1 MNEPTLT
8 RVGLGGNS
16 AAAWRKLLLRR
27 REQLLQ
33 RSELFEQLW
42 HEAFPVHCILTL
54 RYEPPSSRAE
64 TCWLCPSWKRAAR
77 AYHAERRGHT
87 LVAEIEPKKIKL
99 LRRLLHPSVSL
110 EQAWNELNEP
120 RNRPTPQVVVEAIW
134 HAVRERGL
142 GALEEPGTKA
152 RLSTCDIA
160 ARTELQRRIARH
172 FGGGNEKL

>member
-1 MNEPTLT
+1 MNEPTLM
-8 RVGLGGNS
+8 RGGLGGNR
-16 AAAWRKLLLRR
+16 ATAWRKLLLRR

-64 TCWLCPSWKRAAR
+64 TYWLGPSWKRAAR
-77 AYHAERRGHT
+77 AYHAERRGRT
-87 LVAEIEPKKIKL
+87 PVVEIEPKKVKL

-142 GALEEPGTKA
+142 GALEEAPTKG
-152 RLSTCDIA
+152 RLAACDNA
-160 ARTELQRRIARH
+160 ACAEIERRILRN
-172 FGGGNEKL
+172 FGRA